1 MTLDQNLPQI
11 SFSSNSFNAN
21 HQNYHNSYFHF
32 SGTLAKSY
40 KITILHFDISLIF
53 ENVVIVVFSAFTRKN
68 IRWTSIAG
76 QKFILSWKNHIWTI
90 SHQWSCSPNNQTNQ
104 SCFYC
109 RNLLYYIFARKRQ
122 PLKDPL
128 FVETCY
134 SFYLLSYN
142 CWYSRRK
149 CSNSGCF

>member
-1 MTLDQNLPQI
+1 LPPI

-21 HQNYHNSYFHF
+21 HQNYHNSCFHF
-32 SGTLAKSY
+32 SGTLSKSC

-53 ENVVIVVFSAFTRKN
+53 ENVVIVVFFCVCQEKHTMN
-68 IRWTSIAG
+68 FYCWTKIYL
-76 QKFILSWKNHIWTI
+76 IMKNHIWTI
-90 SHQWSCSPNNQTNQ
+90 SHQWSYSPIIQTNQ

-142 CWYSRRK
+142 CWYSSRRK

>member
-1 MTLDQNLPQI
+1 MDQNLPPI

-32 SGTLAKSY
+32 SGTLSKSY

-53 ENVVIVVFSAFTRKN
+53 ENVVIVVFFLRLPGKTYDELLLLDKN
-68 IRWTSIAG
+68 
-76 QKFILSWKNHIWTI
+76 LSNHEKNHIWTI
-90 SHQWSCSPNNQTNQ
+90 SHQWSCSPINQTNQ
-104 SCFYC
+104 SCFYR